1 MFCHWYEVLPPSVHI
16 LYLEESTNFKF
27 GYIFTENSINT
38 CLPKYIYY
46 ENIWRDLSTDDYLV
60 SYILVRFLYIQSNLG
75 LINFLK
81 FKMCT
86 LILGL
91 SEYLALVCI

>member
-1 MFCHWYEVLPPSVHI
+1 MKYSLHRDLSKY
-16 LYLEESTNFKF
+16 
-27 GYIFTENSINT
+27 INT

-60 SYILVRFLYIQSNLG
+60 SYILVRFLFIQSNLG
-75 LINFLK
+75 LIKILK